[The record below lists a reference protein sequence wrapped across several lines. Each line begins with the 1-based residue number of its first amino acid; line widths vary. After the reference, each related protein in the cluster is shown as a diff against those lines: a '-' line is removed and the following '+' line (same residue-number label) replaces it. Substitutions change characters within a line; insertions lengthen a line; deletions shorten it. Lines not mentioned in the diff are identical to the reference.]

1 MNKRGFTLVEL
12 LGVLVILAVIVAL
25 VFPSVSSVLKKTKET
40 VYNVELKKI
49 LDATYDYTLKNTSI
63 LPNINETKYIT
74 FGQLL
79 KERLIDCNLKNPLT
93 GDLYSDDLVIS
104 IKNVKNNYKL
114 ESSEESM
121 LKGDY
126 LYTIEFDFM
135 NSDDFINKKPIIKFE
150 GYDISPIVININVG
164 DDYIPLIYSAVSSDN
179 KTLANKVI
187 ENIKYKSNVVN
198 KINTYDAGIYYINY
212 SVIDEFG
219 YSTNE
224 IVSLIILDDEKP
236 NLVIPDNVT
245 ISRDVNT
252 YDLMEGS
259 SCTDNSGKCDI
270 EISGNINFNKVG
282 KYIIEYKALDPT
294 GNTTILKRVITIE

>member
-1 MNKRGFTLVEL
+1 MT
-12 LGVLVILAVIVAL
+12 
-25 VFPSVSSVLKKTKET
+25 
-40 VYNVELKKI
+40 
-49 LDATYDYTLKNTSI
+49 
-63 LPNINETKYIT
+63 
-74 FGQLL
+74 
-79 KERLIDCNLKNPLT
+79 
-93 GDLYSDDLVIS
+93 
-104 IKNVKNNYKL
+104 NN
-114 ESSEESM
+114 
-121 LKGDY
+121 
-126 LYTIEFDFM
+126 
-135 NSDDFINKKPIIKFE
+135 
-150 GYDISPIVININVG
+150 
-164 DDYIPLIYSAVSSDN
+164 
-179 KTLANKVI
+179 VI

-252 YDLMEGS
+252 YDLMDGA

-270 EISGNINFNKVG
+270 EISGNINFNNVG
-282 KYIIEYKALDPT
+282 KYIIEYKAFDPT